1 MINSLSPNKYLT
13 RSNRGEG
20 VPPWRL
26 FVVGIVLA
34 LIVAVLL
41 MKGLLGAPFTEIATL
56 ALTLAFTSLL
66 SLAIGYLLY
75 RRGWARSPSLNLTL
89 VMTYGWAAVLTLFNV
104 WVMAVRMFVSSH
116 DLILSGVLLLFAAII
131 ATTFGIFVAA
141 SVTDSLRH
149 LAGNAHRI
157 AQGDFSARALLAG
170 HDEVARL
177 GEVFN
182 EMAEQLQQAAAQRA
196 ELDILRR
203 DLIAWTSHDLRT
215 PLTSVRAMIEALHD
229 GVIHDPESVKRY
241 YRTIRADVIA
251 LNDLIDDLFEL
262 AQLDAGGLVLEL
274 SPHSLSDL
282 ISDSLES
289 LRPLALQRHIDL
301 NGQVSPDLDP
311 VWLNAPKIS
320 RVLTNLI
327 SNALRYTP
335 QGGKVY
341 VAAERTPAG
350 VQVTV
355 QDSGPGF
362 NPDDLPRVFEQFY
375 RGEQARSRSTGGAG
389 LGLAI
394 ARGIVEAHHGRI
406 WAENIA
412 GQGALVGFILP
423 KR

>member
-1 MINSLSPNKYLT
+1 
-13 RSNRGEG
+13 
-20 VPPWRL
+20 
-26 FVVGIVLA
+26 
-34 LIVAVLL
+34 VLL

-335 QGGKVY
+335 QGGQVY

-394 ARGIVEAHHGRI
+394 ARGIVEAQHGRI

>member
-1 MINSLSPNKYLT
+1 
-13 RSNRGEG
+13 
-20 VPPWRL
+20 
-26 FVVGIVLA
+26 
-34 LIVAVLL
+34 
-41 MKGLLGAPFTEIATL
+41 
-56 ALTLAFTSLL
+56 
-66 SLAIGYLLY
+66 
-75 RRGWARSPSLNLTL
+75 
-89 VMTYGWAAVLTLFNV
+89 MTYGWAAVLTLFNV

-229 GVIHDPESVKRY
+229 GVIHEPESVKRY

-274 SPHSLSDL
+274 SLHSLSDL